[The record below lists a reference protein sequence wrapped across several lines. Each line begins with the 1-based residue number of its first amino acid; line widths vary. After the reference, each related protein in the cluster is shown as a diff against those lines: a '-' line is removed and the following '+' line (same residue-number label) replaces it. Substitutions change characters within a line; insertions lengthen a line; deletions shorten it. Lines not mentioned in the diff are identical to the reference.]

1 MAEQLAVNPWIKMW
15 TSPKPTIRAIVTY
28 NSRYRFLILCL
39 INGLPTLMQNAQAM
53 SLGTSYNLVSIILGC
68 LFLSLFAGMILIT
81 VSSGLLFMT
90 GKWIGGAASFL
101 QIRCAVS
108 WSNITNLVSV
118 FMWVSLVAVFQ
129 QELFTD
135 LFETASFTQKESM
148 LLTGIFLIQTVMS
161 IWSLVILVQS
171 LAEVQGFSSGKS
183 ILNILV
189 SVGLIVAAAWLLG
202 LLLVK

>member
-1 MAEQLAVNPWIKMW
+1 
-15 TSPKPTIRAIVTY
+15 
-28 NSRYRFLILCL
+28 
-39 INGLPTLMQNAQAM
+39 MQNAQAM

-135 LFETASFTQKESM
+135 LFVTASFTQKESM

-171 LAEVQGFSSGKS
+171 LAEVQGFSSWKS